1 MHDEAD
7 HLDDELARLARLV
20 QRGKAT
26 QAHLQLAEFAL
37 ALDRRIQF
45 EERVLTLAG
54 VEVAG
59 PAPGVLTAVQRE
71 HASLCGLV
79 ARVASALTRTD
90 SRRALDAI
98 DRLRSVLLLHV
109 VKEATFEPLLHA
121 GA

>member
-1 MHDEAD
+1 MYDEAD

-37 ALDRRIQF
+37 TLDRRIQF
-45 EERVLTLAG
+45 EERILTLARK
-54 VEVAG
+54 ELAG
-59 PAPGVLTAVQRE
+59 PAPGVLAAVQRE

-90 SRRALDAI
+90 SPRALDAI

-121 GA
+121 SA